1 MRYKLVKFSGLIY
14 LIESQVVM
22 RRREA
27 GEVEGE
33 KGEVEKKEEMEME
46 RRREKTKLSAKII
59 SEEKKINSSENF
71 IGN

>member
-22 RRREA
+22 RRRGA
-27 GEVEGE
+27 GE